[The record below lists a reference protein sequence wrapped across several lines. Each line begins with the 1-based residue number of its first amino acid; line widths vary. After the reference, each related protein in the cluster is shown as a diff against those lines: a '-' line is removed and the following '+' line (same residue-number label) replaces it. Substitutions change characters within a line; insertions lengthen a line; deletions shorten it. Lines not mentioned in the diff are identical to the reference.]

1 MAGFLIC
8 VRALLSLLCSLLAT
22 LLWSCC
28 WSCCLLATLLWCCFL
43 CCGHVLL
50 LSEWFGSVT
59 QTCSWISVTSFGQKC
74 QHFVTNNLVRVAK
87 LYFNLFM
94 HLRKFHHFLN
104 LQLINVTEISKNPVK
119 ICQVR
124 NSRPL
129 IEGLG
134 VTFPPFSCFRGQ
146 ICWF

>member
-8 VRALLSLLCSLLAT
+8 LRGLLSLLCSLLTA
-22 LLWSCC
+22 LLWSSWC
-28 WSCCLLATLLWCCFL
+28 CCLLTALLWCCFL

-74 QHFVTNNLVRVAK
+74 QHFVRNNLVRVAN

-94 HLRKFHHFLN
+94 PLRKFHQFLN
-104 LQLINVTEISKNPVK
+104 LQLNNFAEITKNPAK

-134 VTFPPFSCFRGQ
+134 VVFPPFSGFRGH